1 MKNWISLS
9 TLTFAAWATASAS
22 FAGAVTP
29 VPVGAPAP
37 LLGAGLPG
45 LAILAASG
53 AGYLVIRLRK
63 RNRD

>member
-22 FAGAVTP
+22 FAGAVT
-29 VPVGAPAP
+29 PVGAPAP

>member
-9 TLTFAAWATASAS
+9 TLAFAAWAIASAS
-22 FAGAVTP
+22 VAGVAVA
-29 VPVGAPAP
+29 PVGAPSP

-53 AGYLVIRLRK
+53 AGYLAIRLRK

>member
-9 TLTFAAWATASAS
+9 TLAFAAWATASAS
-22 FAGAVTP
+22 FAGVPA
-29 VPVGAPAP
+29 PVGAPSP

-53 AGYLVIRLRK
+53 AGYLAIRLRK

>member
-9 TLTFAAWATASAS
+9 TMTLAAWAVASAS
-22 FAGAVTP
+22 FAGVAVP
-29 VPVGAPAP
+29 VVGAPSP

-53 AGYLVIRLRK
+53 AGYLAIRLRR

>member
-9 TLTFAAWATASAS
+9 TLAFAAWAVASAS
-22 FAGAVTP
+22 FAGSVA
-29 VPVGAPAP
+29 PVGAPAP

-53 AGYLVIRLRK
+53 AGYLAIRLRK

>member
-9 TLTFAAWATASAS
+9 TLAFATWATASAS
-22 FAGAVTP
+22 FAGAVST
-29 VPVGAPAP
+29 VGAPSP

-53 AGYLVIRLRK
+53 AGYLAIRLRR